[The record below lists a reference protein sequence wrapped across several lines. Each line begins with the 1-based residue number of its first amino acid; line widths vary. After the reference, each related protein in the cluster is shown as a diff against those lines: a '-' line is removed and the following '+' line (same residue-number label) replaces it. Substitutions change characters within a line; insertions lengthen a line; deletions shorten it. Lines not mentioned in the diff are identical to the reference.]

1 VTVPIEARGAGAV
14 ESSPTRPDVA
24 VESPAR
30 TTIPRATYRVQFHGG
45 FRLADAYDLV
55 PYLAQLGVSHLYA
68 SPILKARP
76 GSTHGYDIVDH
87 AALNPEIGTREDLQ
101 RLSTRLREHGLGLVL
116 DIVPNHMGI
125 GTDNGWWMDVLENG
139 QASERAE
146 FFDVDWRPAKPE
158 LRGRVLLPV
167 LGDHY
172 GAVLDRGELVLEL
185 ACADALAGLHVR
197 YGEQRFPLDPATYP
211 DVLGTDPAGL
221 RAALVDEPD
230 TLARIESLL
239 TAFAKLPAR
248 DSIDEAS
255 RAERAR
261 DRTLHRQALAELL
274 ARSAALAAHAEHAVR
289 TFGSAESRER
299 LHALL
304 ERQAWRLAFW
314 RTAAD
319 EINYRRFFDINDLAG
334 LRQEQ
339 PNVFDETHRLIGD
352 LVAVGIVDG
361 LRIDHPDGLRDPAG
375 YYEQLAT
382 RMAAVLGRDRARGL
396 PIYVVAEKILQSYE
410 HLPEGWAVHGT
421 TGYDVAPLL
430 TGWYTYAPAER
441 AMLRTYSQFTG
452 LHQELDDELY
462 AAKKLVMGAALAS
475 ELTVLANRLNR
486 LSEADVHTR
495 DYTLNALRSA
505 LAEVAACFPV
515 YRTYVTPEGAAP
527 DDRRY
532 VDWAVAQARKRSTA
546 VDLSVFD
553 FVRRVLLLEGFA
565 DAPEPMRREAIGV
578 AMRFQQFTAPLMA
591 KGFEDTVLYR
601 HHALVALNE
610 VGGHPRRFHT
620 STAALHRGN
629 ADRARDWPHAM
640 LTTSTHD
647 TKRAEDVRMRLCVLS
662 ELADDWKSRVQRWA
676 QLNHRRKRRPK
687 ADTAWPGPRIEYL
700 LYQML
705 VGTWPVGEFDRA
717 VHRERIHAY
726 AEKATREAKT
736 HTSWVNPN
744 AEYETAL
751 RAFVDALLPETGGG
765 PFLAD
770 FEPFARDVAWFGA
783 LASLS
788 QQLLK
793 LTAPGVPDVYQGT
806 ELIDLSMVD
815 PDNRRPVDYA
825 KRRRLLDDFEAL
837 GALDTA
843 GAADEPAVA
852 QAAGLLL
859 EDPNDGRAKLWL
871 TARTLRLRA
880 ARHALFR
887 DGDYVPLEVRGERA
901 EHVIAYLRRHGERA
915 VLVVA
920 TRWHATLTERA
931 TRLPVGATVW
941 GDTCIALPGEAHG
954 AWRDVLSGTRVSVER
969 SALPLAEL
977 LRAWPL
983 ALLADED

>member
-1 VTVPIEARGAGAV
+1 VSAPIEARGAGAE
-14 ESSPTRPDVA
+14 ESSPARQRLAAP
-24 VESPAR
+24 VEQA
-30 TTIPRATYRVQFHGG
+30 TIPRATYRVQLHAG
-45 FRLADAYDLV
+45 FRLADACELV
-55 PYLAQLGVSHLYA
+55 PYLARLGISHLYA

-87 AALNPEIGTREDLQ
+87 GTLNPEIGTREDLD
-101 RLSTRLREHGLGLVL
+101 RLSARLREHGLGLVL
-116 DIVPNHMGI
+116 DIVPNHMGV
-125 GTDNGWWMDVLENG
+125 GSDNGWWMDLLENG

-172 GAVLDRGELVLEL
+172 GAILDRGELVLEC
-185 ACADALAGLHVR
+185 ACEAGVAGLHVR
-197 YGEQRFPLDPATYP
+197 YWEQRFPLDPATYP
-211 DVLGTDPAGL
+211 DVLGADLDGL
-221 RAALVDEPD
+221 RAALGGDPD
-230 TLARIESLL
+230 TLARFESLL
-239 TAFAKLPAR
+239 TAFAKLPPR
-248 DSIDEAS
+248 DSTDDAA
-255 RAERAR
+255 RVERAR
-261 DRTLHRQALAELL
+261 DRTLHRRTLAELL
-274 ARSAALAAHAEHAVR
+274 ARSPALAAHVADAVR
-289 TFGSAESRER
+289 SLAGADAGER

-334 LRQEQ
+334 LRQEESR
-339 PNVFDETHRLIGD
+339 VFDETHRLIAD
-352 LVAVGIVDG
+352 LVAAGIVDG

-375 YYEQLAT
+375 YYEQLAA
-382 RMAAVLGRDRARGL
+382 RMAETLGRDRARGL
-396 PIYVVAEKILQSYE
+396 PLYVVAEKILQSYE
-410 HLPEGWAVHGT
+410 HLPREWAVHGT

-441 AMLRTYSQFTG
+441 TMLRGYVQFTG
-452 LHQELDDELY
+452 LQQDLDDELY
-462 AAKKLVMGAALAS
+462 VAKKLVMGAALAS

-505 LAEVAACFPV
+505 VAEVAACFPV
-515 YRTYVTPEGAAP
+515 YRTYVTPDGAGP

-532 VDWAVAQARKRSTA
+532 VDWAIAQARKRSTA

-553 FVRRVLLLEGFA
+553 FLRRVLLLDGFA
-565 DAPEPMRREAIGV
+565 DAPEGVRREAIGV

-601 HHALVALNE
+601 YHPLVALNE

-620 STAALHRGN
+620 STPALHRAN
-629 ADRARDWPHAM
+629 AERARDWPHAM

-647 TKRAEDVRMRLCVLS
+647 TKRAEDVRTRLCVLS
-662 ELADDWKSRVQRWA
+662 ELADDWKARVQRWA
-676 QLNHRRKRRPK
+676 QFNHRRKRRPK

-700 LYQML
+700 LYQTL
-705 VGTWPVGEFDRA
+705 VGTWPVGEFDRGA
-717 VHRERIHAY
+717 YRERIHAY
-726 AEKATREAKT
+726 ALKATREAKT

-744 AEYETAL
+744 VDYEAAL
-751 RAFVDALLPETGGG
+751 RAFVDALLPEGGGG

-806 ELIDLSMVD
+806 ELLDLSLVD
-815 PDNRRPVDYA
+815 PDNRRPVDYGL
-825 KRRRLLDDFEAL
+825 RRRLLDELDGDDAAL
-837 GALDTA
+837 A
-843 GAADEPAVA
+843 GRARAWL
-852 QAAGLLL
+852 G
-859 EDPNDGRAKLWL
+859 DPTDGRAKFRL

-880 ARHALFR
+880 ERPAAFR
-887 DGDYVPLEVRGERA
+887 DGSYVPLEVRGHRA
-901 EHVIAYLRRHGERA
+901 DHVVAYLRRHGDDA

-931 TRLPVGATVW
+931 TRLPLGADVW
-941 GDTCIALPGEAHG
+941 GDTCIALPDEARGDWQDALGG
-954 AWRDVLSGTRVSVER
+954 ARIPGGRPT
-969 SALPLAEL
+969 LPLVEL
-977 LRAWPL
+977 LGEWPV
-983 ALLADED
+983 ALLANEH